1 MMHYGNTIVNT
12 KIKKPLNI
20 IMVDLTN
27 VFFFFLE
34 ISYLDMN

>member
-12 KIKKPLNI
+12 KIKKPLDI

-27 VFFFFLE
+27 VFFFLGD
-34 ISYLDMN
+34 ILPGYK